1 MHITFMSALY
11 AFFFLPKRGEV
22 TRERRTV
29 HNEELQD
36 LYSSPN
42 IIRVIKTRSMRWV
55 GHVTR
60 MEERYI
66 QSVGG
71 ER

>member
-1 MHITFMSALY
+1 MH
-11 AFFFLPKRGEV
+11 FLGGPKRGEV

-42 IIRVIKTRSMRWV
+42 IIRVIKIRSMRWV
-55 GHVTR
+55 GHVAR
-60 MEERYI
+60 MEARYI

-71 ER
+71 ET